1 MKVPAVREGLDI
13 SLQKCK
19 VDYTEDEC
27 LETGLTLPRQA
38 CPRKVGRSHV
48 ETCSLHNIALDDEY
62 QERVRVCGRN
72 WIRGF
77 GIRLYDNGDTTM
89 GITLFIIYNI

>member
-1 MKVPAVREGLDI
+1 MKVPVVREGLDI
-13 SLQKCK
+13 RLQKCK

-27 LETGLTLPRQA
+27 LETVLTLPRQA

-48 ETCSLHNIALDDEY
+48 ETCSLHNIILDDEY

-72 WIRGF
+72 RIWGFWIRF
-77 GIRLYDNGDTTM
+77 CDNGIM
-89 GITLFIIYNI
+89 G